1 MTMNILQRD
10 LFQLGVAML
19 LENLFMTSAPGFKIG
34 SWEKYKVCTMMMT
47 SRPQLK
53 INSPFCFKRQDF
65 ISSEEGLKIGD
76 HVVM

>member
-1 MTMNILQRD
+1 
-10 LFQLGVAML
+10 
-19 LENLFMTSAPGFKIG
+19 MTSAPGFEIG
-34 SWEKYKVCTMMMT
+34 SLEKYKVCTMMMT